1 MADDDDQVQLTTPL
15 LETYIRPLGSPRTV
29 AKIRGLAPVSQVAR
43 SLHAFG
49 MKPPVEA
56 GSMRHAASPTTGE
69 THELLTPLT
78 AALLSQMHA
87 VEAELMIRAMIEA
100 AKADG
105 QIDAEERRR
114 ILTCLRDAGT
124 ADSDRDALIAAMSG
138 PPDLDA
144 LVARVTNPEL
154 AREVYAA
161 SLLAIED
168 DQPSE
173 QLYLAR
179 LADRLKL
186 APEVVAELHARFN
199 DPPPLPSGS

>member
-1 MADDDDQVQLTTPL
+1 MADDDVIQVTTPL
-15 LETYIRPLGSPRTV
+15 LQTFLRRVESPRTV
-29 AKIRGLAPVSQVAR
+29 AKIHGLAPVSQVAR
-43 SLHAFG
+43 ALQTFG
-49 MKPPVEA
+49 MTPA
-56 GSMRHAASPTTGE
+56 GAADAMPHAASPTTEE
-69 THELLTPLT
+69 THELLTPQT
-78 AALLSQMHA
+78 AAVLSQMHS

-100 AKADG
+100 AKSDG
-105 QIDAEERRR
+105 QIDPEERRR
-114 ILTCLRDAGT
+114 ILTCLRDVGA
-124 ADSDRDALIAAMSG
+124 ADSDRDALIAAMND

-144 LVARVTNPEL
+144 LIARVTNPEL

-161 SLLAIED
+161 SLLAIQD

-186 APEVVAELHARFN
+186 APEAVAEMHARFN

>member
-1 MADDDDQVQLTTPL
+1 VADDDAIQVTTPL
-15 LETYIRPLGSPRTV
+15 LQTFLRRVESPRTV

-43 SLHAFG
+43 ALHTFG
-49 MKPPVEA
+49 MAPPVTTDA
-56 GSMRHAASPTTGE
+56 MPHAASPTTEE
-69 THELLTPLT
+69 THELLTPQT
-78 AALLSQMHA
+78 AAVLSQMHS

-100 AKADG
+100 AKSDG
-105 QIDAEERRR
+105 KIDPEERRR
-114 ILTCLRDAGT
+114 ILTCLRDVGA
-124 ADSDRDALIAAMSG
+124 ADSDRDALIAAMNG

-144 LVARVTNPEL
+144 LIVRVTNPEL

-161 SLLAIED
+161 SLLAIQD

-186 APEVVAELHARFN
+186 APEAVAELHARFN

>member
-1 MADDDDQVQLTTPL
+1 MADDDVIQVTTPL
-15 LETYIRPLGSPRTV
+15 LQTFLRRVESPRTV

-43 SLHAFG
+43 ALHTFG
-49 MKPPVEA
+49 MAPPVTTDA
-56 GSMRHAASPTTGE
+56 MRHAASPTTEE
-69 THELLTPLT
+69 THELLTPQT
-78 AALLSQMHA
+78 AAVLSQMHS

-100 AKADG
+100 AKSDG
-105 QIDAEERRR
+105 TIDPEERRR
-114 ILTCLRDAGT
+114 ILTCLRDVGA
-124 ADSDRDALIAAMSG
+124 AESDRDALIAAMND
-138 PPDLDA
+138 PPDLDG

-161 SLLAIED
+161 SLLAIQD

-186 APEVVAELHARFN
+186 APEAVAELHARFN

>member
-1 MADDDDQVQLTTPL
+1 VADDDDVIQVTTPL
-15 LETYIRPLGSPRTV
+15 LQTFVRPVASSRTV
-29 AKIRGLAPVSQVAR
+29 AKIRGLAPVSQVANA
-43 SLHAFG
+43 LQAFG
-49 MKPPVEA
+49 MKSPAE
-56 GSMRHAASPTTGE
+56 RHAASPTTEE
-69 THELLTPLT
+69 THELLTPQT
-78 AALLSQMHA
+78 AAALTQMHA

-124 ADSDRDALIAAMSG
+124 ADADRDALIAAMSG
-138 PPDLDA
+138 PPDLDG